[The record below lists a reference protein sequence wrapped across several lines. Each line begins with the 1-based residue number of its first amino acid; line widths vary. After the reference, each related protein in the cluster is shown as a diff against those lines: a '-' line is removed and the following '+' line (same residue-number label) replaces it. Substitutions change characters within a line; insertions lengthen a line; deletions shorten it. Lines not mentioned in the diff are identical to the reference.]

1 MYRTIE
7 TAFWTDPRIVALKPD
22 GKLLCLY
29 LVTNPHAHVSG
40 IYYLPDT
47 IVSHETGLSAS
58 RVDTLWDTL
67 SSAGFSRR
75 DKKREVIWV
84 LRMFFYQGR
93 GSKNERAAAKH
104 IQTLHKSS
112 LVNDFLAAYP
122 AVQRWFSDRV
132 SIGYPK
138 LDESG
143 TQEQEQEQEQEQD
156 QDQEGISAQPPVAIG
171 FDAFWTAY
179 PRKVAKQEAQDRF
192 AKVVKLL
199 KSELRGDG
207 FDPLAFLVERA
218 TAFAK
223 SPKGQAGQ
231 FCPYPATWLNR
242 GSYDDDPKAW
252 EDVDD
257 GQRNRT
263 RSPVGPGQRYDPQ
276 APTGKF

>member
-1 MYRTIE
+1 VYRTIE

-143 TQEQEQEQEQEQD
+143 TQEQEQEQEQDISLAGQKTFHAPTIEEVGSYCRD
-156 QDQEGISAQPPVAIG
+156 RNNGIDPSQFVDYYQARN
-171 FDAFWTAY
+171 WMLN
-179 PRKVAKQEAQDRF
+179 KVKMKDWQAAVRTWERNHK
-192 AKVVKLL
+192 
-199 KSELRGDG
+199 
-207 FDPLAFLVERA
+207 ERA
-218 TAFAK
+218 SANASQQPLCFPDAK
-223 SPKGQAGQ
+223 
-231 FCPYPATWLNR
+231 
-242 GSYDDDPKAW
+242 
-252 EDVDD
+252 
-257 GQRNRT
+257 
-263 RSPVGPGQRYDPQ
+263 
-276 APTGKF
+276 